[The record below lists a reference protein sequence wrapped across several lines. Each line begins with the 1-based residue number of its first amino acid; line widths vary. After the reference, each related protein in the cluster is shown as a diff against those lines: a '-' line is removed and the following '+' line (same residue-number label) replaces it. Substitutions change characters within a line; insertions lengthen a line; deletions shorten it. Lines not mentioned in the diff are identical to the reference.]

1 MYRFLG
7 KLAVINANIRCFNQI
22 GKAKH
27 DKNSCQLRLA
37 YFCAQIFQAK
47 KKVTWA
53 FCLSIL
59 VLPFNKSVLH
69 MVGCINTCRG
79 SFVDGRL
86 CDYPLLPVLLP
97 TPVCPIGL
105 FDAEM
110 VNCAQFP
117 RSRDAHAYL
126 DRLFVRPIHSLLCRI
141 FPLADGQALEGGEA
155 SETNRLFS
163 RREFVVLYDRKS
175 GRSDDR
181 SSFLFRAPR
190 RRAWQR

>member
-1 MYRFLG
+1 MQIR
-7 KLAVINANIRCFNQI
+7 AVLTRV
-22 GKAKH
+22 KAKH
-27 DKNSCQLRLA
+27 DTKIVANCIWPIFV
-37 YFCAQIFQAK
+37 YFVFQAK

-79 SFVDGRL
+79 SFVDGGL
-86 CDYPLLPVLLP
+86 CDPCSLFSSPP
-97 TPVCPIGL
+97 ICPIGL

-141 FPLADGQALEGGEA
+141 FPLADGQAFWGRGERDE
-155 SETNRLFS
+155 SI
-163 RREFVVLYDRKS
+163 V
-175 GRSDDR
+175 
-181 SSFLFRAPR
+181 
-190 RRAWQR
+190 